1 MCVGMAM
8 PWQTYGGQRTT
19 HRSWSSALTVWVLE
33 KCPPQTCSCTL
44 GLWLVALLVWWW
56 WGCRRTLRGQRIA
69 GGSGHWGWLWCAL
82 LASWLPLCCC
92 STTDSP
98 WELFLHKS
106 LLQRQQKGNQYTDW
120 SMSPRFI
127 KRSESPVWPML
138 LIVCMILALLHGINL
153 RLSMEL
159 WIGLELMSQ

>member
-1 MCVGMAM
+1 MWAWPCHDKLMGV
-8 PWQTYGGQRTT
+8 
-19 HRSWSSALTVWVLE
+19 
-33 KCPPQTCSCTL
+33 
-44 GLWLVALLVWWW
+44 
-56 WGCRRTLRGQRIA
+56 RGQLTGVGLLLSQCGFWRNVHHRLVVA
-69 GGSGHWGWLWCAL
+69 HLVFGWWHCWCGGGEAVVEPWGDRGLLEEVGTEDGLWCAL
-82 LASWLPLCCC
+82 SASWLPLCCC

-127 KRSESPVWPML
+127 KQSESPVWPML